1 MIDISPTLAFLV
13 IGSDGQV
20 GSSLVEL
27 LASRAIPYY
36 PLSSEAAFNHEQLT
50 AFLQQHGDVRFIVNT
65 LFEEPAEGLET
76 DYAQWHAVA
85 GTLAEHA
92 HGHDQILLQLSSAM
106 VYSGNTSRAYK
117 ESDLPDATSDF
128 GRAMQQIESATAE
141 INPKTISLRVGWLF
155 SDQVGNFLTYL
166 VGAAI
171 SQETLSF
178 SGKLRGCPTDSQAV
192 AKVILAM
199 AEQLD
204 CGVDEPPLWGIYH
217 YVDSDACSMHTF
229 AKTVITVVKSMTE
242 VRVETIGEGDS
253 PEMIDAVLEPENYE
267 LNCKKILSTF
277 GIKQRPWRRSVHE
290 VLKKKFSSH

>member
-1 MIDISPTLAFLV
+1 MIVISPTLAFLV

-20 GSSLVEL
+20 GSSLIEL
-27 LASRAIPYY
+27 LNARSIPYSS
-36 PLSSEAAFNHEQLT
+36 LSSDAAFDPDQLM
-50 AFLQQHGDVRFIVNT
+50 AFLQHHQGERFLVNA
-65 LFEEPAEGLET
+65 LYEEPAEGLDT
-76 DYAQWHAVA
+76 DYAQWQAVA
-85 GTLAEHA
+85 QSLAEHA
-92 HGHDQILLQLSSAM
+92 KRNDQILLQLSSAM
-106 VYSGNTSRAYK
+106 VYSGKTSRAYT
-117 ESDLPDATSDF
+117 ESDQPDASSAF
-128 GRAMQQIESATAE
+128 GHAMQLIERSAAE

-192 AKVILAM
+192 ARVLLAM

-204 CGVDEPPLWGIYH
+204 CGVDEPELWGLYH
-217 YVDSDACSMHTF
+217 YADSDACSMHTF

-277 GIKQRPWRRSVHE
+277 GIKQRPWRRAIHE